1 MLVLY
6 TSLLQFVFNRKDE
19 MEENVR
25 REIDSAENT

>member
-19 MEENVR
+19 MEGNVR